1 VATHTTLHDLTQR
14 LRAFA
19 NARDWQKF
27 HSPKNLAMALGVES
41 AELME
46 HFQWLTEQ
54 QSLTLTPAQ
63 REEVALEMAD
73 VFLYLLRLADCLH
86 IDLMSVAERK
96 IRLNEKKYPA
106 EQVRG
111 SATRPRRD

>member
-1 VATHTTLHDLTQR
+1 VTDATVHDLTQR

-19 NARDWQKF
+19 DARDWQKF
-27 HSPKNLAMALGVES
+27 HSPKNLAMALSVES

-54 QSLTLTPAQ
+54 QSLTLAATQ

-73 VFLYLLRLADCLH
+73 VFLYLLRLADCLDV
-86 IDLMSVAERK
+86 DLIRAAAHK
-96 IRLNEKKYPA
+96 IGLNEKKYPV

-111 SATRPRRD
+111 SATKPRPA

>member
-1 VATHTTLHDLTQR
+1 MDATLHELTQR

-19 NARDWQKF
+19 DARDWQKF
-27 HSPKNLAMALGVES
+27 HSPKNLVMALSVES

-54 QSLTLTPAQ
+54 QSLALTPAQ

-73 VFLYLLRLADCLH
+73 VLLYLLRLADCLDV
-86 IDLMSVAERK
+86 DLMNAAARK
-96 IRLNEKKYPA
+96 IGLNEEKYPP

-111 SATRPRRD
+111 SSTKRRRD

>member
-1 VATHTTLHDLTQR
+1 VTDTTFQDLTQR

-19 NARDWQKF
+19 DARDWQKF
-27 HSPKNLAMALGVES
+27 HSPKNLVMALSVES

-63 REEVALEMAD
+63 HEQVALEMAD
-73 VFLYLLRLADCLH
+73 VFLYLLRLADCLDV
-86 IDLMSVAERK
+86 DLMSVAARK
-96 IRLNEKKYPA
+96 IGLNEKKYPA

-111 SATRPRRD
+111 SATKPRDD

>member
-1 VATHTTLHDLTQR
+1 VTDTTLHDLTER
-14 LRAFA
+14 LRVFA
-19 NARDWQKF
+19 DARDWQKF

-63 REEVALEMAD
+63 REEVALELAD
-73 VFLYLLRLADCLH
+73 VFLYLLRLADCLEL
-86 IDLMSVAERK
+86 DLMSAAARK
-96 IRLNEKKYPA
+96 IVLNEKKYPA

-111 SATRPRRD
+111 SATKPRHD

>member
-1 VATHTTLHDLTQR
+1 MTDTTLQDLTRQ
-14 LRAFA
+14 LQAFA

-27 HSPKNLAMALGVES
+27 HSPKNLAMALGVEG

-54 QSLTLTPAQ
+54 ESLTLTPAQ

-73 VFLYLLRLADCLH
+73 VFLYLLRLADCLGV
-86 IDLMSVAERK
+86 DLINAATRK
-96 IRLNEKKYPA
+96 IELNEKKYPA

-111 SATRPRRD
+111 SATVPPRD

>member
-1 VATHTTLHDLTQR
+1 
-14 LRAFA
+14 
-19 NARDWQKF
+19 
-27 HSPKNLAMALGVES
+27 MALGVES

-54 QSLTLTPAQ
+54 QSLTLTLAQ

-73 VFLYLLRLADCLH
+73 VFLYLLRLADCLDV
-86 IDLMSVAERK
+86 DLMSAAALK
-96 IRLNEKKYPA
+96 IGLNEKKYPA